1 MLSILSNWIFMGL
14 LCGASGFALLRGYHL
29 VMNKLNEEE
38 AAFDYGISH
47 IIMAGIVATTLYAQV
62 FSVFF
67 RVNAEAFL
75 VLTAA
80 CLLFLVWQRKAVT
93 AYLTERLDEW
103 KAVRQNSGKAA
114 KCLMSGTWCIFLL
127 ALIAYAC
134 ASCGQTKLIDTE
146 WYHAQTIRWFE
157 EYGCVKGVAN
167 IFYSLGFNNAQHY
180 FDALFGMDWLY
191 GQSMRGSGGFFGI
204 LIFAHGL
211 FRLSGWMKHEK
222 HMADALAVGEI
233 TYSIIVTAFFT
244 DPYVDTLPNVLVLFV
259 LTEWFILLEK
269 GSENVRDYG
278 LYSLFALFAV
288 VAKTSVAMIVLL
300 AFYSAFL
307 MVKQKKAKQ
316 IWMFL
321 GMGFLMAVPYLITN
335 FITTGYPVYLLASLG
350 FPVKWQVNPEVLRY
364 SVDNMVAFARMP
376 GATMEEALNC
386 GLRWIPVWFR
396 NESISHKILYL
407 GIVFLVAMDLGLI
420 IKRLVKHE
428 GVEMQYLFPRL
439 CVYAGLVYWFCT
451 IPQVK
456 YCWAFLIAPV
466 ALVPAYYWEQGK
478 VAAKESS
485 DKETVSKESGKKA
498 SGDRHPLWQK
508 GMLALS
514 ILLCLMYCGFYSLRT
529 LGYMKDVLKY
539 PVMQADY
546 KQFTMGIAEKN
557 GQQFYVREEGKDLT
571 CGYYLFPYLEN
582 KDDLDQLVFGE
593 NLGKGFYI
601 EK

>member
-1 MLSILSNWIFMGL
+1 MLSVLSNWIFMGL

-29 VMNKLNEEE
+29 VMNKLNPGSKEP
-38 AAFDYGISH
+38 AFGISH
-47 IIMAGIVATTLYAQV
+47 ILMAGIVGTTLYAQI
-62 FSVFF
+62 FSVFG

-75 VLTAA
+75 VLAA
-80 CLLFLVWQRKAVT
+80 ASILYLVWQRKAV
-93 AYLTERLDEW
+93 ASYLTEKLKEFKETQED
-103 KAVRQNSGKAA
+103 AQKAA
-114 KCLMSGTWCIFLL
+114 QEDAQTCDKVTKWLQTGAWGVFLL
-127 ALIAYAC
+127 AVVAFAC

-204 LIFAHGL
+204 LMFGHGL
-211 FRLSGWMKHEK
+211 FRLTGWRSHEK
-222 HMADALAVGEI
+222 HLADALAIGEV

-269 GSENVRDYG
+269 DCEDVREYG
-278 LYSLFALFAV
+278 LYCLFALFAV

-300 AFYSAFL
+300 AFYPVYL
-307 MVKQKKAKQ
+307 MLKQKKAKQ
-316 IWMFL
+316 IWVYL
-321 GMGFLMAVPYLITN
+321 GMGFLLAVPYLITN

-350 FPVKWQVNPEVLRY
+350 VLPVKWQVNPEVLRY

-376 GATMEEALNC
+376 GATMEEALTC
-386 GLRWIPVWFR
+386 GLRWVPVWFQ
-396 NESISHKILYL
+396 NESISHKLLYL
-407 GIVFLVAMDLGLI
+407 GLVCLIFIDLGI
-420 IKRLVKHE
+420 VIKHLVKRE
-428 GVEMQYLFPRL
+428 EVDMKYLFPRL
-439 CVYAGLVYWFCT
+439 CVYAGLVYWFFT

-466 ALVPAYYWEQGK
+466 AMVPVYYWEQKEGK
-478 VAAKESS
+478 
-485 DKETVSKESGKKA
+485 
-498 SGDRHPLWQK
+498 HPLWQK
-508 GMLALS
+508 GMVLLS
-514 ILLCLMYCGFYSLRT
+514 VLLCLMYCGFYSLRT
-529 LGYMKDVLKY
+529 LGYMKDALTY

-546 KQFTMGIAEKN
+546 KQFDMGIAEKN
-557 GQQFYVREEGKDLT
+557 GRQFYVREEGKDLT

-582 KDDLDQLVFGE
+582 KDDLDSLVFE
-593 NLGKGFYI
+593 EDLGKGFYI